1 MKKVTIL
8 HGTGNTPDGNWFPW
22 LRRELKTRGYEVF
35 IPKLPDA
42 ATPNRHKYD
51 MFLRDSGWDFTDN
64 IVIGHSSG
72 STTILNLLQQDWFP
86 RIKTAVFVGFFV
98 NNDLIENNPPDW
110 YKPGQF
116 KDLFPTEGFDFNK
129 VIQKS
134 DQRFVIHSDNDPYC
148 DPQLAIDTAKRID
161 AKIRIIPGGKH
172 LSKNSGGYTELPE
185 LIDFLDANQAL

>member
-1 MKKVTIL
+1 
-8 HGTGNTPDGNWFPW
+8 
-22 LRRELKTRGYEVF
+22 
-35 IPKLPDA
+35 
-42 ATPNRHKYD
+42 

-116 KDLFPTEGFDFNK
+116 KDLFPPEGFDFDK

-134 DQRFVIHSDNDPYC
+134 DHRFVIHSDNDPYC
-148 DPQLAIDTAKRID
+148 DPKLAIDTAKRID